1 MSGSISMG
9 ACFLLAAGVAGCR
22 GMTGGEPAARPVSLA
37 EFARPRAASEAAI
50 TRTRPV
56 DAEPAGDSAQ
66 TLGTDNSGEF
76 QPLPDQAARP
86 ALSLAQPGDR
96 IIVDSLVGEVNG
108 RPIFADE
115 FLQEIEDRLL
125 RAAEKLSGSE
135 RESAFR
141 VIVNALLRDTVLNAL
156 ILSEAEASL
165 SPEQQMGRFA
175 FIQSL
180 QEEQIR
186 QHKRSRVETERALA
200 SEGGLDEYL
209 KHRKEVGMVE
219 ELRRRKIDPRVIVS
233 WRDIER
239 EYLRRYDEFNPPAA
253 VMLALIR
260 LRTVDQAELI
270 EQVQDRLSGGE
281 SFAAIAEEL
290 GFSGGG
296 VWATF
301 RMGPGGITDIDVS
314 DPIKGVLAGLEEGQT
329 SEPFT
334 QGPSTLW
341 VHVVSLQRP
350 PARSL
355 YEDPQIQRILRNE
368 IHRRRGEV
376 QWNRYINSLLERGIH
391 DDLDVMADR
400 LHEIAMERYG
410 RGVGTTE
417 RRSDR

>member
-9 ACFLLAAGVAGCR
+9 ACLLMAAGVAGCR
-22 GMTGGEPAARPVSLA
+22 GLTGGEPAARPVSLA
-37 EFARPRAASEAAI
+37 EFARPRAAPDDPKA
-50 TRTRPV
+50 RTRPA
-56 DAEPAGDSAQ
+56 DAEPAGDFAQ
-66 TLGTDNSGEF
+66 PLGTDNSGEF
-76 QPLPDQAARP
+76 QPPPDQTARP
-86 ALSLAQPGDR
+86 ALWLAQPGDR

-135 RESAFR
+135 RKTAFR
-141 VIVNALLRDTVLNAL
+141 VIVNALLRDKVLNAL

-165 SPEQQMGRFA
+165 SPEQQMGLFA

-186 QHKRSRVETERALA
+186 QHSRSRAETERALA

-209 KHRKEVGMVE
+209 KHRKEVVMVE

-270 EQVQDRLSGGE
+270 EGVKDRLTGGE

-314 DPIKGVLAGLEEGQT
+314 DQIKGVLAGLEEGRT

-341 VHVVSLQRP
+341 LHVVSLQRP

-368 IHRRRGEV
+368 IHRRRGEE

-400 LHEIAMERYG
+400 LYEIALERYG
-410 RGVGTTE
+410 RGDGAT
-417 RRSDR
+417 R

>member
-9 ACFLLAAGVAGCR
+9 ACVLLAAGVAGCR

-37 EFARPRAASEAAI
+37 EFARPRTASDDAK
-50 TRTRPV
+50 TKTRPA
-56 DAEPAGDSAQ
+56 DAEPAADPAQ

-76 QPLPDQAARP
+76 QALLDQSARP
-86 ALSLAQPGDR
+86 ALWLAEPGDR

-125 RAAEKLSGSE
+125 RAAEELSGSE
-135 RESAFR
+135 RQAAFR
-141 VIVNALLRDTVLNAL
+141 LIVNALLRDKVLNAL

-165 SPEQQMGRFA
+165 SIEQQMGLFA

-180 QEEQIR
+180 QEETIR
-186 QHKRSRVETERALA
+186 QHSRSRAETERALA

-209 KHRKEVGMVE
+209 KHRKEVVMVE

-260 LRTVDQAELI
+260 LHTVKQAELI
-270 EQVQDRLSGGE
+270 EQVQDQLGGDE
-281 SFAAIAEEL
+281 SFATIAEEL
-290 GFSGGG
+290 GFPDGG

-301 RMGPGGITDIDVS
+301 KMGPGGITDIDVS
-314 DPIKGVLAGLEEGQT
+314 DQIKGVLAGLEDGQT
-329 SEPFT
+329 SERFT
-334 QGPSTLW
+334 QGPWTLW
-341 VHVVSLQRP
+341 LHVVSLERP

-355 YEDPQIQRILRNE
+355 YEDPQVQRILRNE
-368 IHRRRGEV
+368 IHRRRGEE
-376 QWNRYINSLLERGIH
+376 QWNRYINSLLERGIY
-391 DDLDVMADR
+391 DELDVMAK
-400 LHEIAMERYG
+400 LLYEIAIERYG
-410 RGVGTTE
+410 QGDGAAE
-417 RRSDR
+417 